1 MSRIHLWNIYN
12 SLGGDVGGDMAA
24 AMAAASRFLPQT
36 AATAGTGSSGSQPPQ
51 TEALNLAAEQHA
63 AAQAAAAAA
72 AARAL
77 ELNKENN
84 KEKDRESGGHKS
96 RRERK
101 EEERE
106 KRDRDRSYD
115 LHEDRSQSSIRIK
128 EESLMQDGPP
138 ASKRLLLDDDV
149 SLNMRMTPIG
159 LPGANIK
166 ITSRG
171 T

>member
-1 MSRIHLWNIYN
+1 MHQSKLLQ
-12 SLGGDVGGDMAA
+12 SDGGFYAILFY
-24 AMAAASRFLPQT
+24 SFLLIFFF
-36 AATAGTGSSGSQPPQ
+36 SVWV
-51 TEALNLAAEQHA
+51 EQD
-63 AAQAAAAAA
+63 
-72 AARAL
+72 
-77 ELNKENN
+77 
-84 KEKDRESGGHKS
+84 KDRESSGHKS

-106 KRDRDRSYD
+106 KRDRDRSYEI
-115 LHEDRSQSSIRIK
+115 HEDRSQSSIRIK

-138 ASKRLLLDDDV
+138 ANKRLLLDDDV

-171 T
+171 TYVARAKLWLETKREMVGNWVFKTNKQINK